1 MPTDPFFYLVAVPAV
16 LMMAFS
22 KVSGVGL
29 GVVCTPLLALAVP
42 VPTAAAIFL
51 PLLFFMDVVGLKL
64 YLKQAQWDMLKFLL
78 PAGLLG
84 TVAGLLTFRYLPAS
98 TLSLV
103 LGVLITL
110 FLLQRLV
117 FPPKADATPPGPRI
131 GVLAGFVSGL
141 TSFISHTGSPPLMP
155 YLLPQKLAPQ
165 KFAATMVVF
174 FFAINLSKWLPYA
187 WLGLLDFRNLTTSLI
202 LAPLV
207 PFGLWAGARF
217 AARVDKALF
226 YRIVNIALALTALKL
241 LYDGLGLKLA

>member
-1 MPTDPFFYLVAVPAV
+1 MIPTDPIFYLVAVPAV

-29 GVVCTPLLALAVP
+29 GVLCTPLLALAVP

-64 YLKQAQWDMLKFLL
+64 YVRQAEWRMLKFLL

-84 TVAGLLTFRYLPAS
+84 TVAGLLTFRFIPAS
-98 TLSLV
+98 VLSLV
-103 LGVLITL
+103 LGVLIAL
-110 FLLQRLV
+110 FLLQRVL
-117 FPPKADATPPGPRI
+117 FPPKAEAAPPGT
-131 GVLAGFVSGL
+131 LAGVAAGFCAGL

-155 YLLPQKLAPQ
+155 YLLPQKLEPQ
-165 KFAATMVVF
+165 RFAATMVVF

-187 WLGLLDFRNLTTSLI
+187 YLGLLDFRNLSASLV

-217 AARVDKALF
+217 AKRVDKALF
-226 YRIVNIALALTALKL
+226 YRIVNVALALTAAKL
-241 LYDGLGLKLA
+241 LYDGLK

>member
-1 MPTDPFFYLVAVPAV
+1 MIPTDPVFYLVAIPAV

-22 KVSGVGL
+22 KVSGL
-29 GVVCTPLLALAVP
+29 GFGVLCTPLLALAVP

-64 YLKQAQWDMLKFLL
+64 YVRQAEWRMLRFLL

-84 TVAGLLTFRYLPAS
+84 TVAGLLTFRFIPAS
-98 TLSLV
+98 VLSLV
-103 LGVLITL
+103 LGVLIAL
-110 FLLQRLV
+110 FLLQRLF
-117 FPPKADATPPGPRI
+117 FPPKADAAPPGPKL
-131 GVLAGFVSGL
+131 GVVAGFFSGL

-165 KFAATMVVF
+165 QFAATMVVF

-187 WLGLLDFRNLTTSLI
+187 YLGLLDFRNLSASLV

-217 AARVDKALF
+217 AQRVDKALF
-226 YRIVNIALALTALKL
+226 YRVVNVALALTAAKL
-241 LYDGLGLKLA
+241 LYDGLK

>member
-1 MPTDPFFYLVAVPAV
+1 LILTDPFFYLVAIPAV

-29 GVVCTPLLALAVP
+29 GVLCTPLLALAVP

-64 YLKQAQWDMLKFLL
+64 YIKQAQWGMLRFLL

-84 TVAGLLTFRYLPAS
+84 TVAGLLMFRYVS
-98 TLSLV
+98 VKMLSLI
-103 LGVLITL
+103 LGIMIAF
-110 FLLQRLV
+110 FLLQRLF
-117 FPPKADATPPGPRI
+117 FPPKADAVPPGHKL
-131 GVLAGFVSGL
+131 GLVAGFFSGL
-141 TSFISHTGSPPLMP
+141 ASFISHTGSPPLMP
-155 YLLPQKLAPQ
+155 YLLPQKLPPQ
-165 KFAATMVVF
+165 QFAATMVVF

-187 WLGLLDFRNLTTSLI
+187 WLGLLDFRNLSASLI

-217 AARVDKALF
+217 AARADKTLF
-226 YRIVNIALALTALKL
+226 YKIVNVGLVLTAIKL
-241 LYDGLGLKLA
+241 LYDGLT